1 MVKTK
6 FRTKNKFLG
15 RRKKPVKRLL
25 SRNLP
30 DDLTSVNKSASAR
43 KFDLMDVDLD
53 SFSENEE
60 DNVDTNYFTFA
71 QVSSLNRLIRK
82 FLCPTCQ

>member
-1 MVKTK
+1 M
-6 FRTKNKFLG
+6 
-15 RRKKPVKRLL
+15 KRLL